1 MSEERND
8 LGELPNR
15 WMRTTLENCAE
26 ILDRQRVP
34 INTKERDAR
43 ISGKS
48 ESELYPYYGA
58 TGQAGWIDD
67 YLFDEELVLL
77 GEDGAPFL
85 EFTKDTAYIIKGK
98 TWVNNHAHVLKAIP
112 NIALNQHLCNYL
124 NTFDYHDYVT
134 GTTRLKL
141 NQSMMRKIP
150 VPLPPLPEQ
159 HRIVAKIE
167 ELFTQLD
174 AGITALKQ
182 AQAQLKRYR
191 QSVLKAAVEG
201 ELTKAWREA
210 HQDELEPASVL
221 LERILKERRE
231 RWEAE
236 QLAKMEAK
244 GKPPK
249 DDTWKAKYKEPAAPD
264 TSDLSKLPEGWCWA
278 TVGQVAKTA
287 LNLVDPKTMPNSYH
301 IAPNHI
307 EKETGCLLPY
317 TTVAQ
322 DKVTSSKHRFYPGQ
336 ILYSKIRPYLAKA
349 VLVDFEG
356 VCSADMYPINSF
368 INSRFLHRWMLT
380 AKFTRLA
387 SDHQG
392 RTVLPK
398 INQQALIRL
407 PVPVPPHVEQQVI
420 TDEVERCLS
429 IADEVEATIDVELKR
444 ADRLRQSILKDA
456 FSGNLVPQDPDD
468 EPASILLERIKAD
481 KAQ

>member
-1 MSEERND
+1 MSETTND
-8 LGELPNR
+8 LPDGWVWATLGKVITIRNGFAFKSRDYQDDGVLLIRQSNLTDTTIDIHGARYLPERFSIEYSDFIIQKGDVLIGMSGSIGKLCVYNLQ
-15 WMRTTLENCAE
+15 MPALQNQRTGLIQFFDKETGSFIRYFFKTLENHLISKSKGVAVQNISAKE
-26 ILDRQRVP
+26 I
-34 INTKERDAR
+34 
-43 ISGKS
+43 
-48 ESELYPYYGA
+48 ESCF
-58 TGQAGWIDD
+58 I
-67 YLFDEELVLL
+67 
-77 GEDGAPFL
+77 
-85 EFTKDTAYIIKGK
+85 
-98 TWVNNHAHVLKAIP
+98 
-112 NIALNQHLCNYL
+112 
-124 NTFDYHDYVT
+124 
-134 GTTRLKL
+134 
-141 NQSMMRKIP
+141 
-150 VPLPPLPEQ
+150 PLPPLPEQ

-167 ELFTQLD
+167 ELLTQLD

-429 IADEVEATIDVELKR
+429 IVDEVEATIDIELKR

-468 EPASILLERIKAD
+468 EPASVILERIKAD
-481 KAQ
+481 